1 MLLHLTD
8 GSSEII
14 AADNTDELNK
24 WTEWITGYL
33 GNSNYNTTQKDTEKS
48 LASTLFS
55 DVKEVSQ
62 SNKQETNEGFT
73 FNNAFQDDASD
84 SLNLGSNML
93 HNPLASES
101 FIMTSNPL
109 QVSPLKIQPPNDNVG
124 RHSIDITT
132 ESIQVPPDA
141 VDITAESIQAPPD
154 AVDITTES
162 IQELTINDDISIAA
176 TDSVGLTSNLLQ
188 EIEPPNDDV
197 LTTHSIDLTSSPL
210 QHSILEIQPPND
222 YPLSSQSNDSTLTE
236 NVTPRV
242 TESASID
249 NGDADNSTTA
259 TASQKKLRQSA
270 TIRRSSSIV
279 SEGVRQALLEIS
291 YKDSQTNSYD
301 WNLCSIS
308 LDINTGIVKISSDKG
323 VDREEDIKGRNAK
336 SVSSA
341 GKNFVMGIYGINED
355 EGNAILI
362 ACQNKDSFRDWS
374 IWIKTCTS
382 MARGGQD
389 PQISVRRKSVATEK
403 APVAS
408 KTALPS
414 KSSSIVVKR
423 NSVII
428 AKIDSIEFKVTQIK
442 TPLMGLTRRLH
453 LWYEQKNYADSNE
466 LYLNSLQN
474 STDEA
479 IASVALALNDQ
490 KQSPEWLD
498 SIDIL
503 RVYEKTNPLNDKGNS
518 EIIYYT
524 TVNISSINISVNLEI
539 SSKESVISI
548 TKKLLKQIPSEYYVN
563 EEDLRKKV
571 TVAVTKENNNIS
583 QQVTI
588 LFSTIY

>member
-33 GNSNYNTTQKDTEKS
+33 GNSNTSQKDTEKS

-84 SLNLGSNML
+84 SLNLDSNML

-101 FIMTSNPL
+101 FIMASNPL
-109 QVSPLKIQPPNDNVG
+109 QDSPLKIQPPNENVG

-132 ESIQVPPDA
+132 ESIQVMPPDA
-141 VDITAESIQAPPD
+141 VDITAESIQ
-154 AVDITTES
+154 
-162 IQELTINDDISIAA
+162 ELAINDDISIAT

-188 EIEPPNDDV
+188 EIEPPNDDI
-197 LTTHSIDLTSSPL
+197 LTTQSIDLTSSPL

-428 AKIDSIEFKVTQIK
+428 AKIDSVEFKVTQIK

-474 STDEA
+474 SNDEA
-479 IASVALALNDQ
+479 IASVALALKDQ

-503 RVYEKTNPLNDKGNS
+503 RVYEKTNHPLNDKGNS

-571 TVAVTKENNNIS
+571 TVAVTKENSNIS

-588 LFSTIY
+588 LFSTIYYYTNSITYYH